1 MKKLVKESLNESS
14 RTIDEFMDE
23 ISDVMEDRGVATDK
37 AYDALQYW
45 YGKGY
50 VEDLWREGLSPE
62 EAYQD
67 LKTYPY
73 FT

>member
-14 RTIDEFMDE
+14 KTIDEFMDE
-23 ISDVMEDRGVATDK
+23 ISDVMEDRGVAR
-37 AYDALQYW
+37 ASAQDALEYW
-45 YGKGY
+45 YSKGY
-50 VEDLWREGLSPE
+50 VEDLWQEGFSPE